1 MSENKNWFDHQLK
14 NAAKAT
20 ENWPE
25 WMKRE
30 AGISQTP
37 TTSQA
42 PKKSIQVASPT
53 TSQANRDSV
62 NC

>member
-30 AGISQTP
+30 AGISQTA
-37 TTSQA
+37 SA
-42 PKKSIQVASPT
+42 PQPQPQPQTAAPPPSRQVGHEQQT
-53 TSQANRDSV
+53 M
-62 NC
+62 